1 MEAVF
6 AKTKEKMDKCLTS
19 LERDF
24 AAIRAGRANPAVLDK
39 VMVDYYGVPT
49 PINQMAA
56 VSVPEARL
64 LVVQPW
70 DASTLREIEK
80 AINTADIGI
89 NPQNDGKVIRLSFP
103 QLTEEHRKNLQKD
116 ISKRGEEAKV
126 AIRNVRRDAMDDIK
140 KLKKDNEITEDE
152 QKDGEKKLQDITD
165 DFVKQADSI
174 TKKKE
179 EEILSILLRLFSR
192 GCLIAAPCLLF
203 I

>member
-1 MEAVF
+1 
-6 AKTKEKMDKCLTS
+6 
-19 LERDF
+19 
-24 AAIRAGRANPAVLDK
+24 
-39 VMVDYYGVPT
+39 MVDYYGVPT

-70 DASTLREIEK
+70 DASTLKEIEK

-179 EEILSILLRLFSR
+179 EEILSK
-192 GCLIAAPCLLF
+192 
-203 I
+203 